1 MRLIVGR
8 NLGLFLTV
16 LVVACPAGFAQSQGK
31 KVEKAPIAQTSPA
44 SGKEMF
50 KTYCAPCHGTSA
62 KGDGPAAAELKVPP
76 PDLTELAKRHE
87 GKFPAD
93 YVTSVL
99 RNGVKAPAHGSSEM
113 PVWGPLFASVSG
125 RDPAV
130 VNMRIANLV
139 RFLESVQEK

>member
-1 MRLIVGR
+1 MVHKLGR
-8 NLGLFLTV
+8 NLGLFIAALAC
-16 LVVACPAGFAQSQGK
+16 ACPAGVAQGQSK
-31 KVEKAPIAQTSPA
+31 NVEKAPIAQTSPA

-62 KGDGPAAAELKVPP
+62 KGNGPAASDLKVPP
-76 PDLTELAKRHE
+76 PDLTELAKRHD

-113 PVWGPLFASVSG
+113 PVWGPLFASVSS

-139 RFLESVQEK
+139 RFLESVQQK